1 MRPAP
6 DLHRLRWIAPLI
18 GVLAAP
24 MAAAATFTVDT
35 SSDNPALNACTA
47 AAADCSLRGAIAA
60 ANLNAAVDTITFDIP
75 PGDAGCTL
83 ATGVCR
89 ITLAN
94 PGTFPGINQPLVI
107 DGYTQPGALPNT
119 IPAPGANNAVLK
131 VEITSAVA
139 ADDWFLPNNTS
150 FTLRGVAM
158 FLPSNRMLSGFGAAS
173 VSLQGNWFGVTAAGL
188 SPDYTTQSGALG
200 LSAAFRRITVG
211 GPNPADRNVIAGS
224 GRDLSNP
231 SLPGGGSNTLRAN
244 SANADRA
251 AILFQGNLFGF
262 APDGITP
269 LPFRDPLIVRSGD
282 DVFETPDIRIL
293 DNRFGRAPRVFG
305 GGFGGVLN
313 FSVSRVMT
321 APALVHGNVFGL
333 GVDGSRSGVERNHI
347 EVFLGNNTQVPRLQ
361 IGGLLAGQANVFA
374 AGMRQAGNA
383 TSGSALT
390 LPSGAVSTF
399 VEFVGNRM
407 LGNDGIGLDFPTST
421 AGGGVSLGRSAN
433 DADDADV
440 GANNQQNFPKI
451 NSFGVSGNQFS
462 VNYRV
467 DSTPANSA
475 YPLRV
480 DFYKALGDEGEV
492 LLDSDVYASASAQQ
506 SKAATLTIPPGVS
519 LGADDVVVAIATDAQ
534 GRSSEFSFDLVG
546 LSVSDMPDPHPA
558 GLPFTVSV
566 DALALE
572 GPFKPNGV
580 VDISMNSSP
589 SLTCT
594 ITLAPTATANRSS
607 GSCALL
613 PTQVGNFTLTATY
626 RTLSGAFG
634 SVSGGDVVATTTHQ
648 VSVAGPEQLGFA
660 RCRQNVVEGETAQV
674 RVERPSGGVA
684 SVSVQF
690 NHVSG
695 TATPG
700 DDYTVPAN
708 QLLSWAPGD
717 SVAKPIDIAIAA
729 NAQIEPVERFR
740 LTLTNPS
747 GAALLP
753 FAQLDVEILDGVD
766 DARFRNGFEGP
777 ACLP

>member
-1 MRPAP
+1 MRSAV
-6 DLHRLRWIAPLI
+6 DFHLLRWIAAI
-18 GVLAAP
+18 VGALAAP
-24 MAAAATFTVDT
+24 MAAAATFSVDT
-35 SSDNPALNACTA
+35 SADNPALNTCTA

-60 ANLNAAVDTITFDIP
+60 ANLAADVDTVAFNIP
-75 PGDAGCTL
+75 PSDAACTL

-94 PGTFPGINQPLVI
+94 PGTFPNINQPLLI

-131 VEITSAVA
+131 IEITSAVV

-158 FLPSNRMLSGFGAAS
+158 LLPGNRMVSGFGTSS
-173 VSLQGNWFGVTAAGL
+173 VSLQGNWFGVTAAGI
-188 SPDYTTQSGALG
+188 SPDYSTQSGVLG
-200 LSAAFRRITVG
+200 LSTIFRRITVG
-211 GPNPADRNVIAGS
+211 GPNPGDRNVIAGS

-231 SLPGGGSNTLRAN
+231 PLPGGGSNLLRAN
-244 SANADRA
+244 SAVADRA
-251 AILFQGNLFGF
+251 VILFQGNLFGF

-269 LPFRDPLIVRSGD
+269 LPFRDALTVSSGD
-282 DVFETPDIRIL
+282 DGFETPDIRIL
-293 DNRFGRAPRVFG
+293 DNRFGRAQRVFG
-305 GGFGGVLN
+305 GGVGGAVK
-313 FSVSRVMT
+313 FTVSRVMT
-321 APALVHGNVFGL
+321 TPAVFQGNVFGL
-333 GVDGSRSGVERNHI
+333 GVDGSRSGVERGHI
-347 EVFLGNNTQVPRLQ
+347 EVFLGNNTQVARVQ

-374 AGMRQAGNA
+374 AGLRQEANVA
-383 TSGSALT
+383 TGSALT
-390 LPSGAVSTF
+390 LPTGAISSF
-399 VEFVGNRM
+399 VEFAGNQM
-407 LGNDGIGLDFPTST
+407 LGNDGIGLDFPSAT
-421 AGGGVSLGRSAN
+421 ASYGRSAN
-433 DADDADV
+433 DADDADS
-440 GANNQQNFPKI
+440 GANNQQNFAKI
-451 NSFGVSGNQFS
+451 ASFGVSAGQFS

-467 DSTPANSA
+467 DSTLANSA

-492 LLDSDVYASASAQQ
+492 LLDSDVYTSASAQQ

-519 LGADDVVVAIATDAQ
+519 LNADDVVVAVATDAQ

-546 LSVSDMPDPHPA
+546 LSVSDTPDPHPA

-580 VDISMNSSP
+580 VDVSMNSSTP
-589 SLTCT
+589 LTCS
-594 ITLAPTATANRSS
+594 ITLAPTAIANTSR
-607 GSCALL
+607 GNCALL
-613 PTQVGNFTLTATY
+613 PTQAGNFTLTANY
-626 RTLSGAFG
+626 RTLRGAFG
-634 SVSGGDVVATTTHQ
+634 SASGGDVVATATHQ

-684 SVSVQF
+684 SVSVEF
-690 NHVSG
+690 NHVAG

-700 DDYTVPAN
+700 DDYAVPAS

-717 SVAKPIDIAIAA
+717 SSAKLIDIAIAA
-729 NAQIEPVERFR
+729 EAQIEPIERFR

-766 DARFRNGFEGP
+766 DARFRNGFEG
-777 ACLP
+777 AVCLP

>member
-1 MRPAP
+1 MRSATNLCP
-6 DLHRLRWIAPLI
+6 LRWITPIVAMLLAPL
-18 GVLAAP
+18 AS
-24 MAAAATFTVDT
+24 AATFTVD
-35 SSDNPALNACTA
+35 SSADNAALNACTA

-60 ANLNAAVDTITFDIP
+60 ANLTVAVDTVAFNIP
-75 PGDAGCTL
+75 TNDAGCTL

-94 PGTFPGINQPLVI
+94 PGTFPGINQPLLI
-107 DGYTQPGALPNT
+107 DGYTQPGALANT

-131 VEITSAVA
+131 IEITSAVV
-139 ADDWFLPNNTS
+139 ADDWFFPNNTS

-158 FLPSNRMLSGFGAAS
+158 FLPSNRMLSGFGTAS

-188 SPDYTTQSGALG
+188 SPDYTTQSGVLG
-200 LSAAFRRITVG
+200 LSTFFRRITVG
-211 GPNPADRNVIAGS
+211 GPNAADRNVIAGS
-224 GRDLSNP
+224 GRDLGNP
-231 SLPGGGSNTLRAN
+231 PLPGGGSNTLRTESVAG
-244 SANADRA
+244 DRA
-251 AILFQGNLFGF
+251 VILFQGNLFGF
-262 APDGITP
+262 APNGITP
-269 LPFRDPLIVRSGD
+269 LPFRDPLIVQCGTD
-282 DVFETPDIRIL
+282 AETADIRFL
-293 DNRFGRAPRVFG
+293 DNRFGRAMRSFG
-305 GGFGGVLN
+305 GGFGGAVRFN
-313 FSVSRVMT
+313 VSRVMT
-321 APALVHGNVFGL
+321 APALVQGNVFGL
-333 GVDGSRSGVERNHI
+333 GVDGSRSGVERGHI
-347 EVFLGNNTQVPRLQ
+347 EVFLGNSAQVPRLQ

-374 AGMRQAGNA
+374 AGLRQQANLA
-383 TSGSALT
+383 TGSALI
-390 LPSGAVSTF
+390 LPTGLISSF
-399 VEFVGNRM
+399 VEFAGNQM
-407 LGNDGIGLDFPTST
+407 LGNDGIGLDFPTS
-421 AGGGVSLGRSAN
+421 AASYGRSAN

-451 NSFGVSGNQFS
+451 TSFGVSGNQFN

-492 LLDSDVYASASAQQ
+492 LLDSDVYPSTSAQQ
-506 SKAATLTIPPGVS
+506 SKAATLSIPAGVS
-519 LGADDVVVAIATDAQ
+519 LGANDVVVAIATDAQ
-534 GRSSEFSFDLVG
+534 GRSSEFGFDL
-546 LSVSDMPDPHPA
+546 LSLAVSDTPDPHPA
-558 GLPFTVSV
+558 GLPFNVSV

-580 VDISMNSSP
+580 VEISMNSSTP
-589 SLTCT
+589 LTCT
-594 ITLAPTATANRSS
+594 IALAPTASANSSS
-607 GSCALL
+607 GNCALL
-613 PTQVGNFTLTATY
+613 PTQTGNFTLTATY
-626 RTLSGAFG
+626 RTLRGAFG
-634 SVSGGDVVATTTHQ
+634 SASGGDVVATTTHQ

-660 RCRQNVVEGETAQV
+660 RCRQIVVEGETAQV

-684 SVSVQF
+684 NVSVEF
-690 NHVSG
+690 NHAAG

-717 SVAKPIDIAIAA
+717 SVAKLIEIAIAA
-729 NAQIEPVERFR
+729 DAQIEPIERFR